1 MDRRRRRGLVAD
13 AERYL
18 RRQIIRGEI
27 AAGTRLQQEHIA
39 EMLDMSITPVREA
52 IVGLASDG
60 WVVLEPNRGAFV
72 LPITLE
78 SVEEWAQL
86 TQLLMEFIMKR
97 AIEHGTT
104 ADIARLVT
112 VANRLGQVS
121 RPDELWA
128 ELREFNVCL
137 CEMGETTRAR
147 TLLRWLGSFILDDIF
162 ELVPQTVATTQ
173 KSIRELAEAVR
184 DRDVARAN
192 AVSLMYLNAHVEALL
207 AWLVEHGV
215 ITESYQAGAARV
227 F

>member
-97 AIEHGTT
+97 AIDHGTT

-184 DRDVARAN
+184 DRD
-192 AVSLMYLNAHVEALL
+192 
-207 AWLVEHGV
+207 
-215 ITESYQAGAARV
+215 
-227 F
+227 